1 MERAKVFREALGFVV
16 HTATSVLALCSGVA
30 LIADHHV
37 LLGAVCAAIGVVDAR
52 FASCRVVVRR
62 EQLVLHRFGAS
73 RTIPIGEIDWI
84 DPALRGTWMRAPRLV
99 LHSGEVVRLD
109 SFKVPTLMVSKSTAA
124 LKLAQHLS
132 VPVPITPVSPAGWF
146 ADPLGGGLRSWDGD
160 AWTRVTLEDVG
171 AEDDPAAGV
180 GASALADAG
189 GTSSDSEQSA

>member
-37 LLGAVCAAIGVVDAR
+37 LLGAALAAVGSVDAR
-52 FASCRVVVRR
+52 FASCRVVLRD
-62 EQLVLHRFGAS
+62 EELVLHRFGAS

-124 LKLAQHLS
+124 LKLAHHLS
-132 VPVPITPVSPAGWF
+132 VPVPIAPASPAGWF
-146 ADPLGGGLRSWDGD
+146 TDPLGGGLRWWDGD
-160 AWTRVTLEDVG
+160 AWTGVTLEDVG
-171 AEDDPAAGV
+171 TGDERAAG
-180 GASALADAG
+180 AG
-189 GTSSDSEQSA
+189 STAPGDGGETLSDSQRSA